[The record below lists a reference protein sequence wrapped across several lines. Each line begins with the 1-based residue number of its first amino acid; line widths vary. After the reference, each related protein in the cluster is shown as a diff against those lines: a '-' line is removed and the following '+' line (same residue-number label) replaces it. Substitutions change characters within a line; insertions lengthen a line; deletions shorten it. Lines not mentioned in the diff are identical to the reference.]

1 MKDQTKTR
9 QTLIGELASLK
20 ERIAELEQSELKGKQ
35 ADEALLEFEA
45 KLKEAEET
53 YRNIFMNSQT
63 GLFRTEIETGIM
75 LEANDSLARFA
86 GFENREA
93 LLSSNFNIAE
103 RYVHPDAR
111 KKMLAIIK
119 EQGQCDNYETRF
131 RRNDGSVIW
140 IRLSTKL
147 VPDKGWLEG
156 VAEDIT
162 AGKLAEDALRES
174 EEKYRILF
182 ENASEAIF
190 VAQDGKVVFLNPTTA
205 IVTGYSN
212 KEFVS
217 RPFVDFIHQDD
228 RNMVMERYVRR
239 LNGED
244 IPRRYS
250 FRILHKNGGFR
261 WVELDT
267 VLINWKGRPATL
279 NFLTDITERKRV
291 EETLQKS
298 EERYRSLVENAHE
311 AILVIQD
318 GIIKFVNTRAIE
330 SFGYSVQ
337 EFLSIPVFE
346 LVHPEDRNVVI
357 ERYLQKI
364 NGDTTPTRH
373 TYRSI
378 LKGGHIAW
386 IEISSVLIDWEGRP
400 ATLNLITDITERKQA
415 EEKLRES
422 QERLLKEQKFT
433 QLLLDTS
440 PAFIVAIDFDGK
452 TLMMNRSLLDALE
465 YTAEQIKGT
474 DYLTNFVPEE
484 DRMKLAKVFQ
494 EIIQKGNMT
503 INENRIISR
512 SGRIYLVEWHG
523 RSVTREKGSSN
534 IFVGVGLDITDRKNS
549 MDQLRKAL
557 GGTVQAIALVVESKD
572 PYTAGH
578 QRRVAD
584 ISRAIATEMGLSPD
598 RIEGIRM
605 AGIIHD
611 IGKVSVPAEILSM
624 PRKLTDLE
632 FSLIKTHA
640 QSGYEIL
647 KDIEFPWPIARM
659 VLEHHERMNG
669 SGYPNGLTG
678 DKLLPESRILAV
690 ADVVE
695 AMATYRP
702 YRAALGLSAALEEIA
717 KNRGILYDPEA
728 VDACLRLFREKGFL
742 IKG

>member
-1 MKDQTKTR
+1 M
-9 QTLIGELASLK
+9 IGELASLK
-20 ERIAELEQSELKGKQ
+20 ERIAELEQSELKRKQ
-35 ADEALLEFEA
+35 AEEAVLEFEA

-53 YRNIFMNSQT
+53 YRNIFINSQT

-119 EQGQCDNYETRF
+119 EQGQCDKYETRF

-147 VPDKGWLEG
+147 VPNKGWLEG

-298 EERYRSLVENAHE
+298 EERYRSLVENADE

-346 LVHPEDRNVVI
+346 LVHPEDRNAVI

-364 NGDTTPTRH
+364 NGDTTPTHH

-378 LKGGHIAW
+378 HKGGHIVW
-386 IEISSVLIDWEGRP
+386 IDISSVLIDWEGRP

-415 EEKLRES
+415 EERLRES

-440 PAFIVAIDFDGK
+440 PAFIVAIDFVG
-452 TLMMNRSLLDALE
+452 
-465 YTAEQIKGT
+465 Y
-474 DYLTNFVPEE
+474 
-484 DRMKLAKVFQ
+484 
-494 EIIQKGNMT
+494 
-503 INENRIISR
+503 RIWPSYR
-512 SGRIYLVEWHG
+512 LV
-523 RSVTREKGSSN
+523 
-534 IFVGVGLDITDRKNS
+534 RK
-549 MDQLRKAL
+549 KAL
-557 GGTVQAIALVVESKD
+557 VRATKRFKKLSHDYEHGLVDLAHVNSSVMSWFGHCGHAHVLNGKIKCLEALVL
-572 PYTAGH
+572 
-578 QRRVAD
+578 RRP
-584 ISRAIATEMGLSPD
+584 TEQM
-598 RIEGIRM
+598 I
-605 AGIIHD
+605 
-611 IGKVSVPAEILSM
+611 
-624 PRKLTDLE
+624 
-632 FSLIKTHA
+632 
-640 QSGYEIL
+640 
-647 KDIEFPWPIARM
+647 
-659 VLEHHERMNG
+659 
-669 SGYPNGLTG
+669 
-678 DKLLPESRILAV
+678 
-690 ADVVE
+690 
-695 AMATYRP
+695 
-702 YRAALGLSAALEEIA
+702 
-717 KNRGILYDPEA
+717 
-728 VDACLRLFREKGFL
+728 
-742 IKG
+742 

>member
-1 MKDQTKTR
+1 M
-9 QTLIGELASLK
+9 IGKLASLK

-35 ADEALLEFEA
+35 AEETLLEFEA

-111 KKMLAIIK
+111 KKMLAIIR

-298 EERYRSLVENAHE
+298 EERYRSLVENADE

-330 SFGYSVQ
+330 SFDYSVQ

-346 LVHPEDRNVVI
+346 LVHPEDRNAVI

-378 LKGGHIAW
+378 HKGGHIVW
-386 IEISSVLIDWEGRP
+386 IDIRSVLIDWEGRP

-494 EIIQKGNMT
+494 EIVQKGNMT
-503 INENRIISR
+503 INENHIISR
-512 SGRIYLVEWHG
+512 SGRIYLVEWHS

-611 IGKVSVPAEILSM
+611 IGKVSVPAEILNT
-624 PRKLTDLE
+624 PRRLTAIE
-632 FSLIKTHA
+632 FSLIQTHA
-640 QSGYEIL
+640 SVMI
-647 KDIEFPWPIARM
+647 F
-659 VLEHHERMNG
+659 
-669 SGYPNGLTG
+669 
-678 DKLLPESRILAV
+678 
-690 ADVVE
+690 
-695 AMATYRP
+695 
-702 YRAALGLSAALEEIA
+702 
-717 KNRGILYDPEA
+717 
-728 VDACLRLFREKGFL
+728 
-742 IKG
+742 

>member
-9 QTLIGELASLK
+9 QTLIGKLASLK

-35 ADEALLEFEA
+35 AEETLLEFEA

-346 LVHPEDRNVVI
+346 LVHPEDRNAVI

-364 NGDTTPTRH
+364 NGDTTPTHH

-378 LKGGHIAW
+378 HKGGHIVW

-422 QERLLKEQKFT
+422 QEHLLKEQKFT

-557 GGTVQAIALVVESKD
+557 GGTVLAIALVVESKD

-728 VDACLRLFREKGFL
+728 VDACLRLFREKGFS

>member
-1 MKDQTKTR
+1 M
-9 QTLIGELASLK
+9 
-20 ERIAELEQSELKGKQ
+20 KGKQ

-75 LEANDSLARFA
+75 LEANDSMARFA

-239 LNGED
+239 LNEED

-298 EERYRSLVENAHE
+298 EERYRSLVENADE

-346 LVHPEDRNVVI
+346 LVHPEDRNAVI

-364 NGDTTPTRH
+364 NGDTTPTHH

-378 LKGGHIAW
+378 HKGGHIVW
-386 IEISSVLIDWEGRP
+386 IDISSVLIDWEGRP

-557 GGTVQAIALVVESKD
+557 GGTVLAIALVVESKD

-728 VDACLRLFREKGFL
+728 VDACLRLFREKGFS

>member
-9 QTLIGELASLK
+9 QTLIGKLASLK

-35 ADEALLEFEA
+35 AEETLLEFEA

-147 VPDKGWLEG
+147 VPNKGWLEG

-318 GIIKFVNTRAIE
+318 GIIKFVNTRVIE

-346 LVHPEDRNVVI
+346 LVHPEDRNAVI

>member
-1 MKDQTKTR
+1 M
-9 QTLIGELASLK
+9 IGKLASLK

-35 ADEALLEFEA
+35 AEKALLEFEA

-119 EQGQCDNYETRF
+119 EQGQCDNYETQF

-298 EERYRSLVENAHE
+298 EERYRSLVENADE

-346 LVHPEDRNVVI
+346 LVHPEDRNAVI

-364 NGDTTPTRH
+364 NGDTTPTHH

-378 LKGGHIAW
+378 HKGGHIVW
-386 IEISSVLIDWEGRP
+386 IDISSVLIDWEGRP

-503 INENRIISR
+503 INENHIISR

-557 GGTVQAIALVVESKD
+557 GGTVLAIALVVESKD

-584 ISRAIATEMGLSPD
+584 ISRAIATEMGLSQD
-598 RIEGIRM
+598 QIEGIRM

-647 KDIEFPWPIARM
+647 KDIEFPWPIARI

>member
-119 EQGQCDNYETRF
+119 EQGQCDNYETQF

-298 EERYRSLVENAHE
+298 EERYRSLVENADE

-346 LVHPEDRNVVI
+346 LVHPEDRN
-357 ERYLQKI
+357 
-364 NGDTTPTRH
+364 
-373 TYRSI
+373 
-378 LKGGHIAW
+378 
-386 IEISSVLIDWEGRP
+386 
-400 ATLNLITDITERKQA
+400 
-415 EEKLRES
+415 
-422 QERLLKEQKFT
+422 
-433 QLLLDTS
+433 
-440 PAFIVAIDFDGK
+440 
-452 TLMMNRSLLDALE
+452 
-465 YTAEQIKGT
+465 
-474 DYLTNFVPEE
+474 
-484 DRMKLAKVFQ
+484 
-494 EIIQKGNMT
+494 
-503 INENRIISR
+503 
-512 SGRIYLVEWHG
+512 
-523 RSVTREKGSSN
+523 
-534 IFVGVGLDITDRKNS
+534 
-549 MDQLRKAL
+549 
-557 GGTVQAIALVVESKD
+557 
-572 PYTAGH
+572 
-578 QRRVAD
+578 
-584 ISRAIATEMGLSPD
+584 
-598 RIEGIRM
+598 
-605 AGIIHD
+605 
-611 IGKVSVPAEILSM
+611 
-624 PRKLTDLE
+624 
-632 FSLIKTHA
+632 
-640 QSGYEIL
+640 
-647 KDIEFPWPIARM
+647 
-659 VLEHHERMNG
+659 
-669 SGYPNGLTG
+669 
-678 DKLLPESRILAV
+678 
-690 ADVVE
+690 
-695 AMATYRP
+695 
-702 YRAALGLSAALEEIA
+702 
-717 KNRGILYDPEA
+717 
-728 VDACLRLFREKGFL
+728 
-742 IKG
+742 

>member
-1 MKDQTKTR
+1 M
-9 QTLIGELASLK
+9 IGKLASLK

-35 ADEALLEFEA
+35 AEETLLEFEA

-75 LEANDSLARFA
+75 LEANDSMARFA

-111 KKMLAIIK
+111 KKMLAIIR

-190 VAQDGKVVFLNPTTA
+190 VAQDGKVVFFNPTTA

-298 EERYRSLVENAHE
+298 EERYRSLVENADE

-330 SFGYSVQ
+330 SFDYSVQ

-346 LVHPEDRNVVI
+346 LVHPEDRNAVI

-378 LKGGHIAW
+378 HKGGHIVW
-386 IEISSVLIDWEGRP
+386 IDIRSVLIDWEGRP

-494 EIIQKGNMT
+494 EIVQKGNMT
-503 INENRIISR
+503 INENHIISR

-584 ISRAIATEMGLSPD
+584 ISRASATEMGLSPD

-611 IGKVSVPAEILSM
+611 IGKVSVPAEILSS
-624 PRKLTDLE
+624 PRKLTNLE

-640 QSGYEIL
+640 QSGYDIL
-647 KDIEFPWPIARM
+647 P
-659 VLEHHERMNG
+659 L
-669 SGYPNGLTG
+669 
-678 DKLLPESRILAV
+678 
-690 ADVVE
+690 
-695 AMATYRP
+695 
-702 YRAALGLSAALEEIA
+702 
-717 KNRGILYDPEA
+717 
-728 VDACLRLFREKGFL
+728 
-742 IKG
+742 

>member
-9 QTLIGELASLK
+9 QTLIGKLASLK

-503 INENRIISR
+503 INENHIISR

-557 GGTVQAIALVVESKD
+557 GGTVLAIALVVESKD

-584 ISRAIATEMGLSPD
+584 ISRAIATEMGLSQD
-598 RIEGIRM
+598 QIEGIRM

-728 VDACLRLFREKGFL
+728 VDACLRLFREKGFS

>member
-9 QTLIGELASLK
+9 QTLIGKLASLK

-35 ADEALLEFEA
+35 AEETLLEFEA

-147 VPDKGWLEG
+147 VPNKGWLEG

-378 LKGGHIAW
+378 HKGGHIVW

-557 GGTVQAIALVVESKD
+557 GGTVLAIALVVESKD

-640 QSGYEIL
+640 QSGYDIL

-728 VDACLRLFREKGFL
+728 VDACLRLFREKGFS

>member
-35 ADEALLEFEA
+35 AEETLLEFEA

-190 VAQDGKVVFLNPTTA
+190 VAQDGKVVFFNPTTA

-298 EERYRSLVENAHE
+298 EERYRSLVENADE

-512 SGRIYLVEWHG
+512 SGRIYLAQVHG
-523 RSVTREKGSSN
+523 
-534 IFVGVGLDITDRKNS
+534 LKNNH
-549 MDQLRKAL
+549 
-557 GGTVQAIALVVESKD
+557 I
-572 PYTAGH
+572 
-578 QRRVAD
+578 
-584 ISRAIATEMGLSPD
+584 
-598 RIEGIRM
+598 
-605 AGIIHD
+605 
-611 IGKVSVPAEILSM
+611 
-624 PRKLTDLE
+624 
-632 FSLIKTHA
+632 
-640 QSGYEIL
+640 
-647 KDIEFPWPIARM
+647 
-659 VLEHHERMNG
+659 
-669 SGYPNGLTG
+669 
-678 DKLLPESRILAV
+678 
-690 ADVVE
+690 
-695 AMATYRP
+695 
-702 YRAALGLSAALEEIA
+702 
-717 KNRGILYDPEA
+717 
-728 VDACLRLFREKGFL
+728 
-742 IKG
+742 

>member
-1 MKDQTKTR
+1 M
-9 QTLIGELASLK
+9 IGELASLK
-20 ERIAELEQSELKGKQ
+20 ERIAELEQSELKRKQ
-35 ADEALLEFEA
+35 AEEAVLEFEA

-190 VAQDGKVVFLNPTTA
+190 VAQDGKVVFFNPTTA

-298 EERYRSLVENAHE
+298 EERYRSLVENADE

-346 LVHPEDRNVVI
+346 LVHPEDRNAVI

-364 NGDTTPTRH
+364 NGDTTPTHH

-378 LKGGHIAW
+378 HKGGHIVW
-386 IEISSVLIDWEGRP
+386 IDISSVLIDWEGRP

-422 QERLLKEQKFT
+422 QEHLLKEQKFT

-494 EIIQKGNMT
+494 EIVQKGNMT
-503 INENRIISR
+503 VNENRIISR

-523 RSVTREKGSSN
+523 RSVTRGKGSSN

-624 PRKLTDLE
+624 PRNLTDLE

-647 KDIEFPWPIARM
+647 KDIEFPWPIARI

-669 SGYPNGLTG
+669 SGYPRGLKG
-678 DKLLPESRILAV
+678 DDILPESRILAV
-690 ADVVE
+690 AGVVE

-702 YRAALGLSAALEEIA
+702 YRAALGLSAALDEITQN
-717 KNRGILYDPEA
+717 KGVLYDPEA
-728 VDACLRLFREKGFL
+728 VDACLHLFREKGFS

>member
-9 QTLIGELASLK
+9 QTLIGKLASLK

-35 ADEALLEFEA
+35 AEETLLEFEA

-75 LEANDSLARFA
+75 LEANDSMARFA

-111 KKMLAIIK
+111 KKMLAIIR

-190 VAQDGKVVFLNPTTA
+190 VAQDGKVVFFNPTTA

-298 EERYRSLVENAHE
+298 EERYRSLVENADE

-346 LVHPEDRNVVI
+346 LVHPEDRNAVI

-503 INENRIISR
+503 INENHIISR

-717 KNRGILYDPEA
+717 KNRGILYDPDA
-728 VDACLRLFREKGFL
+728 VDACLRLFREKGFS

>member
-20 ERIAELEQSELKGKQ
+20 ERIAELEQSELKRKQ
-35 ADEALLEFEA
+35 AEEALLEFEA

-93 LLSSNFNIAE
+93 LLAGNFNIAE

-298 EERYRSLVENAHE
+298 EERYRSLVENADE

-346 LVHPEDRNVVI
+346 LVHPEDRNAVI

-378 LKGGHIAW
+378 HKGGHIVW

-503 INENRIISR
+503 VNENRIISR
-512 SGRIYLVEWHG
+512 SGRIYLAEWHG

-557 GGTVQAIALVVESKD
+557 GGTVLAIALVVESKD

-598 RIEGIRM
+598 RIEGIR
-605 AGIIHD
+605 
-611 IGKVSVPAEILSM
+611 
-624 PRKLTDLE
+624 
-632 FSLIKTHA
+632 
-640 QSGYEIL
+640 
-647 KDIEFPWPIARM
+647 
-659 VLEHHERMNG
+659 
-669 SGYPNGLTG
+669 
-678 DKLLPESRILAV
+678 
-690 ADVVE
+690 
-695 AMATYRP
+695 
-702 YRAALGLSAALEEIA
+702 
-717 KNRGILYDPEA
+717 
-728 VDACLRLFREKGFL
+728 
-742 IKG
+742 

>member
-1 MKDQTKTR
+1 MKDKAKTK
-9 QTLIGELASLK
+9 QTLIGELVSLR
-20 ERIAELEQSELKGKQ
+20 ETIAKLEQSALKRKQ
-35 ADEALLEFEA
+35 AEESLLEFEV
-45 KLKEAEET
+45 KLKAAEQT

-63 GLFRTEIETGIM
+63 GLFRTDIKTGIM
-75 LEANDSLARFA
+75 LEANDSMARFA

-111 KKMLAIIK
+111 NKMLAIIK
-119 EQGQCDNYETRF
+119 EQGQCDNYETLF

-140 IRLSTKL
+140 IRLSAKL
-147 VPDKGWLEG
+147 VPTKGWLEG

-162 AGKLAEDALRES
+162 ARKLAEDAQRES
-174 EEKYRILF
+174 EEKYQILF

-190 VAQDGKVVFLNPTTA
+190 VAQDGKVVFFNPTTA

-212 KEFVS
+212 EEFVS
-217 RPFVDFIHQDD
+217 RPFVDFIHKDD

-298 EERYRSLVENAHE
+298 EERYRSLVENADE

-318 GIIKFVNTRAIE
+318 GMIKFFNTRAVE

-346 LVHPEDRNVVI
+346 LVHLEDRNAVI

-364 NGDTTPTRH
+364 GGDTTPTRH

-378 LKGGHIAW
+378 HKGGHIAW

-422 QERLLKEQKFT
+422 QELLLKEQRFN

-440 PAFIVAIDFDGK
+440 PAFIVAIDFEGK

-465 YTAEQIKGT
+465 YTAEHIRGA

-484 DRMKLAKVFQ
+484 DRMELAKVFQ
-494 EIIQKGNMT
+494 EIVQKGNLT
-503 INENRIISR
+503 VNENRIISR

-523 RSVTREKGSSN
+523 RPVTEEEGSSN
-534 IFVGVGLDITDRKNS
+534 VFVGVGLDITDRKNS
-549 MDQLRKAL
+549 LDQLRKAL
-557 GGTVQAIALVVESKD
+557 GGTVQAIASVVETKD

-578 QRRVAD
+578 QRHVAD
-584 ISRAIATEMGLSPD
+584 LARTIATEMGFSQD
-598 RIEGIRM
+598 QIEGIRM

-624 PRKLTDLE
+624 PRKLTGLE

-640 QSGYEIL
+640 QSGYDIL

-678 DKLLPESRILAV
+678 DQILPESRILAV

-695 AMATYRP
+695 AMATHRP
-702 YRAALGLSAALEEIA
+702 YRAALGLDAALEEIA
-717 KNRGILYDPEA
+717 QNKGILYDSQI
-728 VDACLRLFREKGFL
+728 VDACLRLFREKDYS

>member
-9 QTLIGELASLK
+9 QTLIGKLASLK

-35 ADEALLEFEA
+35 AEETLLEFEA

-75 LEANDSLARFA
+75 LEANDSMARFA

-298 EERYRSLVENAHE
+298 EERYRSLVENADE

-346 LVHPEDRNVVI
+346 LVHPEDRNAVI

-378 LKGGHIAW
+378 HKGGHIVW

-422 QERLLKEQKFT
+422 QEHLFKEQKFT

-503 INENRIISR
+503 INENHIISR

-557 GGTVQAIALVVESKD
+557 GGTVLAIALVVESKD

-702 YRAALGLSAALEEIA
+702 YRAAL
-717 KNRGILYDPEA
+717 
-728 VDACLRLFREKGFL
+728 
-742 IKG
+742 